1 MNVRIARPED
11 YQEAG
16 RMTALAYSEFAPP
29 GHEVWQNYLGRIED
43 VASRAGMTTV
53 LVASDGERILG
64 SATLELDSAIGD
76 EGRLGADEANLRMLG
91 VAPEARGRGAGRA
104 LVQACIERAQAA
116 GKAVLTLRTAPEM
129 TAAQS
134 LYESIGFS
142 RDPER
147 DWPVS
152 GDVTLLAFRLPLR

>member
-1 MNVRIARPED
+1 MNVRVARPED
-11 YQEAG
+11 YHEAG
-16 RMTALAYSEFAPP
+16 RMTALAYAEFAPP
-29 GHEVWQNYLGRIED
+29 GHGDWQNYLDRIED
-43 VASRAGMTTV
+43 VASRAGTTTV
-53 LVASDGERILG
+53 LVACEGERILG
-64 SATLELDSAIGD
+64 SATLELDSVIGD
-76 EGRLGADEANLRMLG
+76 EGDLPPDEANLRMVG
-91 VAPEARGRGAGRA
+91 IAPEARGRGAGRA
-104 LVQACIERAQAA
+104 LVQACIEQAKAA

-152 GDVTLLAFRLPLR
+152 GDVTLLAFRLPLA

>member
-1 MNVRIARPED
+1 MNVRVARPED
-11 YQEAG
+11 YEEAG

-29 GHEVWQNYLGRIED
+29 AHDDWQNYLDRIQD
-43 VASRAGMTTV
+43 VASRAGRTTV

-64 SATLELDSAIGD
+64 SATLELDSVIGD

-104 LVQACIERAQAA
+104 LVQACIERAKAA
-116 GKAVLTLRTAPEM
+116 GKTVLTLRTAPEM
-129 TAAQS
+129 TSAQS

-152 GDVTLLAFRLPLR
+152 RDVTLLAFRLPLG